1 MFKYFLTEEGTQW
14 QLLNGGMRAV
24 FQECPTSYCFNDSF
38 IVHSAA
44 CLEGGGGEWDLVG
57 FVAAFCRG

>member
-24 FQECPTSYCFNDSF
+24 FQECPTSYCFNDSL
-38 IVHSAA
+38 S
-44 CLEGGGGEWDLVG
+44 GGGGGGWDLVG